1 MNKKDIIKYLNEDNI
16 IINDSA
22 LVMHEFI
29 DNCKDVELVDSKSF
43 SGSIDIID
51 GYKVE
56 SLEDVLSRKR
66 KMNNK

>member
-22 LVMHEFI
+22 LVMHGFI

-56 SLEDVLSRKR
+56 SLEDVLSRKQ
-66 KMNNK
+66 